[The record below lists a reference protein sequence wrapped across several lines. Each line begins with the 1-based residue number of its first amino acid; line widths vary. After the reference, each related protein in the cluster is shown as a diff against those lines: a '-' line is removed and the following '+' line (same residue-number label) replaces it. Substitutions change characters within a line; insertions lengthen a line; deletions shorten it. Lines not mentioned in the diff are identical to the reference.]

1 MEIGSYHTRTRH
13 FPTAKK
19 SVPGLPW
26 QMADVNKSLER
37 AKKLLEKNRF
47 EDAIEAYLAVLQE
60 APQNVEAAQTLGD
73 LYTRL
78 DYPDRAA
85 VYYGHLFEL
94 LVDPRDESKALAIY
108 NRFLRNSVTPQPP
121 ERIARYAFLQQKQ
134 NHTDEAIDQYIK
146 AAELF
151 TQANR
156 MEDALFC
163 WERTAQLEPDNLNRQ
178 LKVAEIAAQ
187 VGKNSLAAR
196 SFLRAGTLAA
206 AAGSPKEA
214 LKLLGRAYALAP
226 QERSVALLYAEAKL
240 HNGEAAEAA
249 ALLEPFA
256 ANESDTA
263 FLETFAD
270 ALHQAGQLDRARS
283 ILEKLLRE
291 KNEGATRLFGLA
303 DAFADAGQDSKSVEI
318 LQTLKRRMFADKKQ
332 TDFTTQVEELGAK
345 HPESL
350 PILEFWAALYNE
362 LNRESQ
368 YFEVLIRLF
377 DANFNSGNFQK
388 SSEVLERLVDIDSYD
403 YRNQQRLEQLRGRAD
418 EAFLKRIASR
428 MARAASIEQHAS
440 TAPKA
445 AVSHE
450 MAAETPVTEEGKK
463 QQALEDLIV
472 QTEIFLQ
479 YSLQTK
485 AVERLQK
492 IAAMFPGEE
501 EQNPRLQALYQMAN
515 WWPKTS
521 GKADAGAKVPNVPVV
536 EAQAAPPTGRTGTY
550 TADTLRDLT
559 KISEINQKTFRQ
571 QTPRAMLNTTVTEV
585 GTYLK
590 AARTLAVIG
599 TPGRPPEMAAEYCA
613 PGLKPAPGSQ
623 VVLLLAQ
630 MEKAVPDELGGLIVD
645 TTEGSILKELGLQTA
660 LGVTLTDKETQT
672 PAAML
677 IVGQST
683 PYKWKPNQT
692 YFLQAIGDQ
701 MMMSVSHTRLRTLVR
716 RMGVSDDRTGLLSR
730 SSYVGCLLNEADRA
744 RTQGTSLS
752 LAILQIDRGSEML
765 RQQGETPLEK
775 FLEQLARS
783 LQPMVRQN
791 DMAVK
796 YTSWALAFI
805 LPDTTSDG
813 AQNLVDKLRRA
824 AAGVRPPWD
833 STQITLSAAIV
844 EAVTRQDYES
854 EDIVTDLINRAEFT
868 IDEARK
874 LGGDAVVVAEP
885 VKQ

>member
-1 MEIGSYHTRTRH
+1 
-13 FPTAKK
+13 
-19 SVPGLPW
+19 
-26 QMADVNKSLER
+26 MASDLNKNLER
-37 AKKLLEKNRF
+37 AKKFLEKNRF
-47 EDAIEAYLAVLQE
+47 EDAIEAYLAVIQDS
-60 APQNVEAAQTLGD
+60 PQSVEAAQMLGD

-78 DYPDRAA
+78 DHPDRAA

-94 LVDPRDESKALAIY
+94 LVDPRDESKAMAIY
-108 NRFLRNSVTPQPP
+108 NRFLRNSLTPQPP

-134 NHTDEAIDQYIK
+134 NHPEEAIDQYIK

-151 TQANR
+151 SQAHR

-178 LKVAEIAAQ
+178 LKVAETASQ
-187 VGKNSLAAR
+187 LGKNALAAR
-196 SFLRAGTLAA
+196 AFLRAGTLAA
-206 AAGSPKEA
+206 AGGSQKEA

-240 HNGEAAEAA
+240 RNGEAAEAA
-249 ALLEPFA
+249 ALLEPFSS
-256 ANESDTA
+256 NENDA
-263 FLETFAD
+263 VFLETFSD
-270 ALHQAGQLDRARS
+270 ALHHSGQLDRARS
-283 ILEKLLRE
+283 ILERLLRE

-303 DAFADAGQDSKSVEI
+303 DTFADRALDAKSVEI
-318 LQTLKRRMFADKKQ
+318 LMTLKRRMFADKKQ
-332 TDFTTQVEELGAK
+332 NEFTTQVEELGVK
-345 HPESL
+345 HPESV
-350 PILEFWAALYNE
+350 PILEFWAGLYNE

-368 YFEVLIRLF
+368 YFDVLIRLF
-377 DANFNSGNFQK
+377 DANYNSGNFAK
-388 SSEVLERLVDIDSYD
+388 ASEVLDRMVDIDSYD
-403 YRNQQRLEQLRGRAD
+403 YRNQERLEKLRGRVDD
-418 EAFLKRIASR
+418 EAFLRRIAGR
-428 MARAASIEQHAS
+428 MAKTTSVTQGPATR
-440 TAPKA
+440 PKT
-445 AVSHE
+445 AVSQD
-450 MAAETPVTEEGKK
+450 MAAETQVTEEGKK
-463 QQALEDLIV
+463 QQAMEDLIV

-479 YSLQTK
+479 YSLQSK
-485 AVERLQK
+485 AIERLQK
-492 IAAMFPGEE
+492 IASMFPGEE
-501 EQNPRLQALYQMAN
+501 ERNPRLQGLYQMAN
-515 WWPKTS
+515 WWPKAPSKIEVAPKIPT
-521 GKADAGAKVPNVPVV
+521 VPAIEP
-536 EAQAAPPTGRTGTY
+536 QPTPPTGRTGTY

-585 GTYLK
+585 GTYMK

-599 TPGRPPEMAAEYCA
+599 TPGRPPEMAAEYCS

-630 MEKAVPDELGGLIVD
+630 MEKAVPDELGGMVVD
-645 TTEGSILKELGLQTA
+645 AAEGSILSELGLETA
-660 LGVTLTDKETQT
+660 LGVTLTDRETQT

-677 IVGQST
+677 IVGQAT
-683 PYKWKPNQT
+683 PHKWKPNQT

-716 RMGVSDDRTGLLSR
+716 RMGVSDDRTGLMSR

-744 RTQGTSLS
+744 RTQGTTLS

-765 RQQGETPLEK
+765 RQQGEAPLEK

-805 LPDTTSDG
+805 LPDTTSSG
-813 AQNLVDKLRRA
+813 AHNLVEKLRRA

-833 STQITLSAAIV
+833 STQITLSAGIV
-844 EAVTRQDYES
+844 EAATRQDYES

-868 IDEARK
+868 IEEARK
-874 LGGDAVVVAEP
+874 LGGDTVVVSEAT
-885 VKQ
+885 KQ

>member
-1 MEIGSYHTRTRH
+1 M
-13 FPTAKK
+13 A
-19 SVPGLPW
+19 
-26 QMADVNKSLER
+26 ADVNKNLER
-37 AKKLLEKNRF
+37 AKKFLEKNRF
-47 EDAIEAYLAVLQE
+47 EDAIEAYLAVIQDS
-60 APQNVEAAQTLGD
+60 PQNVEAAQMLGD

-78 DYPDRAA
+78 DHPDRAA

-94 LVDPRDESKALAIY
+94 LVDPRDESKAMAIY
-108 NRFLRNSVTPQPP
+108 NRFLRNSPTQQPP

-134 NHTDEAIDQYIK
+134 NHPEEAIDQYIK

-151 TQANR
+151 SQADR

-163 WERTAQLEPDNLNRQ
+163 WERTAQLEPENLNRQ
-178 LKVAEIAAQ
+178 LKVAETASQ
-187 VGKNSLAAR
+187 LGKNALAAR

-206 AAGSPKEA
+206 AGNSPQDA
-214 LKLLGRAYALAP
+214 LKLLSRAYALAP

-240 HNGEAAEAA
+240 RSGEAAEAA

-256 ANESDTA
+256 ANESDA
-263 FLETFAD
+263 PFLETFAD
-270 ALHQAGQLDRARS
+270 ALHQAGQLDRARG

-291 KNEGATRLFGLA
+291 KNEGSTRLFGLA
-303 DAFADAGQDSKSVEI
+303 DSYSDAGQDVKSVEI
-318 LQTLKRRMFADKKQ
+318 LLTLKRRMFADKKQ
-332 TDFTTQVEELGAK
+332 TDFMAQVEELAAK

-350 PILEFWAALYNE
+350 PILEFQAGLYSE

-377 DANFNSGNFQK
+377 DANYNSGNFAK

-403 YRNQQRLEQLRGRAD
+403 YRNQERLEKLRGRVD
-418 EAFLKRIASR
+418 EAYLRRVAGR
-428 MARAASIEQHAS
+428 MARTSSTSQDSNTPPKSASS
-440 TAPKA
+440 RD
-445 AVSHE
+445 
-450 MAAETPVTEEGKK
+450 MAGENPATEEGKK

-479 YSLQTK
+479 YSLQSK
-485 AVERLQK
+485 AVDRLQK
-492 IAAMFPGEE
+492 IASMFPGEE
-501 EQNPRLQALYQMAN
+501 ERNPRLQALYQTAN
-515 WWPKTS
+515 WWPKTPVKPES
-521 GKADAGAKVPNVPVV
+521 SAKAPSVPIV
-536 EAQAAPPTGRTGTY
+536 EAQPTSPTGRTGTY

-559 KISEINQKTFRQ
+559 RISEINQKTFRQ

-585 GTYLK
+585 GTYMK

-630 MEKAVPDELGGLIVD
+630 MEKAVPDELGGMVVNA
-645 TTEGSILKELGLQTA
+645 TEGSILTELGLETA

-677 IVGQST
+677 IVGHST
-683 PYKWKPNQT
+683 PHAWKPNQT

-716 RMGVSDDRTGLLSR
+716 RMGVSDDRTGLMSR

-744 RTQGTSLS
+744 RTQGTTLS
-752 LAILQIDRGSEML
+752 LAILQIDRGTEML
-765 RQQGETPLEK
+765 RQQGEGPLEK
-775 FLEQLARS
+775 FLEQLSRS

-805 LPDTTSDG
+805 LPDTTTSG
-813 AQNLVDKLRRA
+813 AQNLVEKLRRA

-833 STQITLSAAIV
+833 STQITLSAGIV
-844 EAVTRQDYES
+844 EAAARQDYDS

-868 IDEARK
+868 IEEARK
-874 LGGDAVVVAEP
+874 LGGDTVVVAEAA
-885 VKQ
+885 KQ